1 MKKFGDSFNLR
12 YFWSRNRKVYAM
24 RRLVFGFFFACILF
38 AAGAQKIDGYFA
50 QMPDHLIS
58 QLEEAWRKDLIDLY
72 KSGKPAVLENTMSGK
87 STLLKMTDHYLLL
100 QSTERST
107 VELKLLPLINNTSI
121 LCMVET
127 VYAPVADSRVSFY
140 TTEWQPLP
148 ADEIFTP
155 VSKNWFRKEDADT
168 TQFEVLL
175 QSEICLMKYH
185 LSDQETTLTA
195 EFTTP
200 LNLDDESQQI
210 VKPLLKDEPKTYQW
224 KNGRFE

>member
-1 MKKFGDSFNLR
+1 
-12 YFWSRNRKVYAM
+12 M